1 MSKASALPN
10 TRKFSCFLVAQHRR
24 QPDVSVQPWVTLL
37 QPSIVDIG
45 DAGDR
50 YLVLVEILRALPTI
64 IISVFHL
71 ISTEHCFM
79 MSQRDNLVLEDSESP
94 KLRNYKDLISSLRNC
109 QLLKTSS
116 ILPILTDMGMALWH
130 FALAVGLS
138 ACFHAVH
145 TVYLTRPRRLTS
157 SSSRIGS

>member
-1 MSKASALPN
+1 MCKASVLPN
-10 TRKFSCFLVAQHRR
+10 TRKFSCFLVAQHRC

-37 QPSIVDIG
+37 QPNIVDIG

-50 YLVLVEILRALPTI
+50 YLVLVKSLRGLPAI
-64 IISVFHL
+64 ITSVFHL
-71 ISTEHCFM
+71 INTEYCFM

-94 KLRNYKDLISSLRNC
+94 QLQSYKDSISSLRNN
-109 QLLKTSS
+109 QLLKASS

-145 TVYLTRPRRLTS
+145 TVYLTCP
-157 SSSRIGS
+157 